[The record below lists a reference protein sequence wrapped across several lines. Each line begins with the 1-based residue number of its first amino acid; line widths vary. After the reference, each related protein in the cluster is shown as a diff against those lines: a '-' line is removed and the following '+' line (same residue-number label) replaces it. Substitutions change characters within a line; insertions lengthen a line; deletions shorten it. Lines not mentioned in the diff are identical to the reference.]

1 MFIRNHWYG
10 ALWSQDLGE
19 SPVTRRIL
27 DTPLVL
33 YRASEGAVAVLDGVC
48 PHRFAPLHL
57 GKVVDGNRIRCPYH
71 GLEFDQTGTCVRNPH
86 TTGRI
91 PPAAR
96 VNSYTAVE
104 RHGMVWVWL
113 GDRKAD
119 PDLIPDYSFLD
130 EADPRHVSTFEW
142 LEIAANYR
150 LVVDNLLD
158 LSHVCVLHEGV
169 LGNDDMMDAEI
180 TVEDDG
186 GDLVVRRTMT
196 DVSSPTMFD
205 LMYMADQRRIDTFAD
220 IRLMGVSTLRNHVG
234 VNDAG
239 KGRDGGTAL
248 MGAHILTPIDETR
261 TLYHFCAVRI
271 NPPIRSAEDDLA
283 IRQEVIKL
291 RNYAFSQQDA
301 VIMEAQQAA
310 LRDPAVDTS
319 RPALFD
325 IDVGASRFARRIEAM
340 LAAD

>member
-1 MFIRNHWYG
+1 MFICNHWYG
-10 ALWSQDLGE
+10 AVWSQDLGAAPI
-19 SPVTRRIL
+19 SRRIL
-27 DTPLVL
+27 DKPIVL
-33 YRASEGAVAVLDGVC
+33 YRTDDGAIAVLDGAC

-57 GKVVDGNRIRCPYH
+57 GKVVDGDRIQCPYH
-71 GLEFDQTGTCVRNPH
+71 GLEFDRTGACAHNPH
-86 TTGRI
+86 TNGRI

-96 VNSYTAVE
+96 VNGYTAIE

-113 GDRKAD
+113 GDRQAD
-119 PDLIPDYSFLD
+119 PRLIPNFSFLD
-130 EADPRHVSTFEW
+130 EAASRHVSTFEW
-142 LEIAANYR
+142 LEVNANYL

-158 LSHVCVLHEGV
+158 LSHICVLHEGV
-169 LGNDDMMDAEI
+169 LGNHDMMDAKI
-180 TVEDDG
+180 TVEDDQ
-186 GDLVVRRTMT
+186 GDLVVSRMMT
-196 DVSSPTMFD
+196 DVPSPAMFD
-205 LMYMADQRRIDTFAD
+205 LMYMADQRRIDTFTD

-239 KGRDGGTAL
+239 RGREGGTGL
-248 MGAHILTPIDETR
+248 MGAHILTPIDESR

-271 NPPIRSAEDDLA
+271 NPPARSEADDLA
-283 IRQEVIKL
+283 IRKEVIEL

-301 VIMEAQQAA
+301 VVMAAQQAA
-310 LRDPAVDTS
+310 LGDPAIDTS